1 MNTPFLAVQVDF
13 VEKGPVRFP
22 LLRLYSMA
30 PNPNAID
37 ATRVSIHQERDGRRF
52 VLLPISFVSS
62 LERERER
69 EREREKS
76 LLVGVSFS
84 LIVYSLSLS
93 AVFVL
98 GDLSFSRPS
107 ADLYPAASISFRF
120 DGSNVIVFNAR
131 RLWTDPTVQ
140 TTTPSISRVD
150 GPTGNERRERERER
164 DGISKRRQLS
174 EVAGNLMGPYMFF
187 HVIGNFQDVG
197 QQSSVIQSHTAQR
210 VALELWLSDGR
221 QRFKWVASCR
231 ASLPSGNWFDQVE
244 TSPRSGS
251 VVSNVSRYLLRGV
264 ASGDLRAQ
272 RALQTRKRR
281 RKKHK
286 WHERPSSPSNPYISI
301 TFFFSSS
308 QRRRFPRHHDPS
320 ENLMQLLL
328 VLSRWRRCRASRYQR
343 FAVPLQAAVKSIR
356 FFLVRHL
363 PRHAVA
369 GSFARNDKSTWSL
382 HARE

>member
-1 MNTPFLAVQVDF
+1 MLGVYGLTQPFKLR
-13 VEKGPVRFP
+13 PPPFP
-22 LLRLYSMA
+22 GWMA
-30 PNPNAID
+30 
-37 ATRVSIHQERDGRRF
+37 Q
-52 VLLPISFVSS
+52 
-62 LERERER
+62 REMKE
-69 EREREKS
+69 
-76 LLVGVSFS
+76 
-84 LIVYSLSLS
+84 
-93 AVFVL
+93 
-98 GDLSFSRPS
+98 
-107 ADLYPAASISFRF
+107 
-120 DGSNVIVFNAR
+120 
-131 RLWTDPTVQ
+131 
-140 TTTPSISRVD
+140 
-150 GPTGNERRERERER
+150 ERERER

-382 HARE
+382 HAHE

>member
-1 MNTPFLAVQVDF
+1 MSAILLTETNYNSSLAPILGIFYFFTFVLKVFISHCKQRDWLPLPMNTPFLAVQVDF

-150 GPTGNERRERERER
+150 DPTGNERREREGERWDLQTTAAVRSRRE
-164 DGISKRRQLS
+164 
-174 EVAGNLMGPYMFF
+174 
-187 HVIGNFQDVG
+187 
-197 QQSSVIQSHTAQR
+197 
-210 VALELWLSDGR
+210 SDG
-221 QRFKWVASCR
+221 
-231 ASLPSGNWFDQVE
+231 
-244 TSPRSGS
+244 S
-251 VVSNVSRYLLRGV
+251 VYV
-264 ASGDLRAQ
+264 
-272 RALQTRKRR
+272 
-281 RKKHK
+281 
-286 WHERPSSPSNPYISI
+286 
-301 TFFFSSS
+301 
-308 QRRRFPRHHDPS
+308 FPRH
-320 ENLMQLLL
+320 
-328 VLSRWRRCRASRYQR
+328 R
-343 FAVPLQAAVKSIR
+343 K
-356 FFLVRHL
+356 L
-363 PRHAVA
+363 PRCWPTKFGHPIPHCPT
-369 GSFARNDKSTWSL
+369 SSTRTMAL
-382 HARE
+382 